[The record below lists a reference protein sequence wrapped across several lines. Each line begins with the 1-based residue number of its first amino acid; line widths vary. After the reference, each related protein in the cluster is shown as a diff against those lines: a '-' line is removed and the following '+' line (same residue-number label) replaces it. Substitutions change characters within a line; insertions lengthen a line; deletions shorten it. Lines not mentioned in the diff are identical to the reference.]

1 MLTKTDLLC
10 KLIKDKNISD
20 EQIRKV
26 IQENNFD
33 YSETKKI
40 FEHILENLE
49 TKELI
54 ECFSD
59 DFFRIYFTLL
69 SEKKELE
76 FFYIRQITSLKLLE
90 MLEDIIIKTEK
101 PQHIYKLA
109 VYVKNIN
116 LKKIENAL
124 IKIANPEYLYNFAYN
139 FPTAD
144 ISKIE
149 DAIINSK
156 EGECIFYF
164 ARDIEK
170 ANIDKLENA
179 IIDYGYPKDIYEFAL
194 YIPRSNKKKLED
206 AIINQKAVS
215 YIYQFAKYI
224 PGANIERL
232 EQAVIESKDVEY
244 IYNFAFHIENANI
257 EKLEQAIIDSNN
269 AKYIYY
275 FAKCIKGANIK
286 KLENAILNTD
296 DIENILNFSKYVKYA
311 NSQKLRDKV
320 AKLKEKQIKE
330 QQDLA
335 DLQTKYLVLYQKY
348 LQNNRR
354 AKIIEFVKNYF
365 NQELDINEA
374 RKIIEEN
381 LIEIINNIGLVS
393 LYYQVSNQDFP
404 IIKMVFQ
411 KLMESYPENQEIL
424 QVYYPILIDY
434 TSDFTKLVNLDKEY
448 LELKQRNK
456 GLKIKSFNEK

>member
-69 SEKKELE
+69 SEKEKLE
-76 FFYIRQITSLKLLE
+76 VFYIRQITSPKLLE
-90 MLEDIIIKTEK
+90 MLEDIIIKTGK
-101 PQHIYKLA
+101 PNYIYALA

-232 EQAVIESKDVEY
+232 EQAVIESKNVEY
-244 IYNFAFHIENANI
+244 IYNFAFHIETANV

-269 AKYIYY
+269 PKYIYY

-320 AKLKEKQIKE
+320 AKLNEKQMKE

-335 DLQTKYLVLYQKY
+335 DLQKKYLVLYQKH

-354 AKIIEFVKNYF
+354 VKIIDFVKKYF
-365 NQELDINEA
+365 NLELEIKEA
-374 RKIIEEN
+374 RKMIEDN
-381 LIEIINNIGLVS
+381 LIEIINDIGLVS
-393 LYYQVSNQDFP
+393 LYYQVSNPDFP
-404 IIKMVFQ
+404 VRIMVMQ
-411 KLMESYPENQEIL
+411 KLKESYPENQEIL
-424 QVYYPILIDY
+424 QVYYNFLTGY
-434 TSDFTKLVNLDKEY
+434 TSNFLETINLDKEY
-448 LELKQRNK
+448 LELKQSDNSHK
-456 GLKIKSFNEK
+456 VKVLDK